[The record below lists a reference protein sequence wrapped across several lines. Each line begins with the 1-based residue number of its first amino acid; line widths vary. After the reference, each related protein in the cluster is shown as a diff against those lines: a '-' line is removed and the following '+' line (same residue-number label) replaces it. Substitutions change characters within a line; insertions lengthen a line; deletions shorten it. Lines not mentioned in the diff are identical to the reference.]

1 MPIEVRQIKMIIDC
15 FATDKF
21 AISELARRTDDEIV
35 SLSDLM
41 NEDEYEVF
49 SERPFVLALDYGFSF
64 EAEIISRFL
73 STKFGGTKVLYCMF
87 IGATSDE
94 KGLELAKKIASTK
107 KLVLFGVCKVDHF
120 VLSKDEYFAK
130 LDQIGF
136 SVNNVVP
143 LESFCGESFPCATC
157 KRKKLASNGV

>member
-1 MPIEVRQIKMIIDC
+1 MIIDC

-21 AISELARRTDDEIV
+21 AVGELARRTGDEIV

-41 NEDEYEVF
+41 NEDKYEVF
-49 SERPFVLALDYGFSF
+49 SERPFVLAIDYGFSF

-73 STKFGGTKVLYCMF
+73 STKFSGTKVLYCIF
-87 IGATSDE
+87 IGATSE
-94 KGLELAKKIASTK
+94 TRGLELAKKIASTK

-120 VLSKDEYFAK
+120 VLSEDEYFEK

-143 LESFCGESFPCATC
+143 LESFCGESFPCSSC
-157 KRKKLASNGV
+157 KRKKLAGSEI

>member
-1 MPIEVRQIKMIIDC
+1 MIIDC

-21 AISELARRTDDEIV
+21 AVGELARRTGDEIV

-41 NEDEYEVF
+41 NEDKYEVF
-49 SERPFVLALDYGFSF
+49 SERPFVLAIDYGFSF

-73 STKFGGTKVLYCMF
+73 STKFSGTKVLYCVF
-87 IGATSDE
+87 IGATSE
-94 KGLELAKKIASTK
+94 MRGLELAKKIASTK

-120 VLSKDEYFAK
+120 VFSEDEYFER

-143 LESFCGESFPCATC
+143 LESFCGENFPCASC
-157 KRKKLASNGV
+157 RRKKLARSEI